1 MFYGRV
7 FCHVLR
13 FVVFPWYVIS
23 SILDTCCRKSGF
35 LIHIKDLFSALR
47 FTFCIYCYVP
57 ALSYVT
63 GFPFTL
69 LCYVYHM
76 CPVINGISGLGTFIV
91 IITSFR

>member
-1 MFYGRV
+1 MFYNTQ
-7 FCHVLR
+7 FFMACHSFSYSVTFR
-13 FVVFPWYVIS
+13 HGF
-23 SILDTCCRKSGF
+23 GF
-35 LIHIKDLFSALR
+35 LNYVKDLFFALR

-76 CPVINGISGLGTFIV
+76 SPVINRISGLGTFIV

>member
-1 MFYGRV
+1 MFYNTRLFMACYRFSYSVTFRHGFGV
-7 FCHVLR
+7 LNHV
-13 FVVFPWYVIS
+13 
-23 SILDTCCRKSGF
+23 
-35 LIHIKDLFSALR
+35 KDLFSVLR
-47 FTFCIYCYVP
+47 LTFCTYYYVP

-76 CPVINGISGLGTFIV
+76 CPVINRISGLDIFIV